1 MKQMIDINKI
11 LPFVQK
17 PSRYLGDEFN
27 AIHKDWQQ
35 AAVRSV
41 LVFPDLYEVGMS
53 HQGLHILYHIIN
65 NHSDYLAERAYAPDV
80 DLEEQLRKHHL
91 PLFSLES
98 QRSLADFDLIGIT
111 LPYELC
117 STNILTVLDLAG
129 LPLKAV
135 DRTDDHPLVLGGGSG
150 SFNPEPV
157 ADFFDAVLLGDGE
170 EAVLE
175 ILDLLKRAKEK
186 GASRSETLAMLAGIN
201 GIYIP
206 SFFEPRYDDAGRI
219 KEIVPLHKGYT
230 KVRRRVLADLEQAS
244 APIPPLV
251 PLGRIVHDR
260 LSLEIARGCT
270 RGCRFCQAGI
280 IYRPVR
286 ERSADRLMEIACEG
300 IEKSGFDEVSLLSLS
315 TGDYSCLPDLLGR
328 LMNRFAEQRISVAMP
343 SMRVGTL
350 TAEMMEQIRKVRKT
364 GFTVAPEAGTDRL
377 RQVINKG
384 ITEEDLLATCRDA
397 FSLGWKQ
404 VKFYFMF
411 GLPTETDEDVIA
423 IAKLA
428 EKAVATAGRPGCQVT
443 VSVATFAP
451 KPHTPF
457 QWERQITIE
466 EGFAKLRLIKEN
478 LPRRGV
484 KVRWHDPRLSF
495 MEGVLSR
502 GDRRLAAVIMKAWQS
517 GARLDGWDEH
527 YDLNQ
532 WLEASK
538 QCDIDLEQYLRARD
552 HDEILPWDHLSV
564 GLDAGFLEKEYQRA
578 LKKEYTPDCRV
589 HGCHKCGICDFKN
602 LRPISGRKKDAEPA
616 PGDIRTK
623 RTDGGDEHFYY
634 RIHYSRLG
642 KSRFLGHL
650 ELLQFF
656 FRVFQRVALPIHF
669 SQGFNPSPKV
679 SFGPALPVGTESM
692 VEYLDVDLH
701 HRLDDIDNWIRRIND
716 QLFEGLEVYKISQLP
731 VSGQPGAV
739 VSTFHIQ
746 LPEESRL
753 ATGDIQG
760 AIEGFME
767 SPQYQISRVRKGK
780 KRTIDIRPLVRHL
793 TSEDGIVILE
803 LLSEP
808 GKAGCRPMDVVS
820 EVLKLSEQ
828 DVPAVRIRKV
838 KWERI

>member
-1 MKQMIDINKI
+1 MIDIDHI

-17 PSRYLGDEFN
+17 PSRYLGGEFN

-35 AAVRSV
+35 AVVRSV

-98 QRSLADFDLIGIT
+98 RRSLADFDLIGIT

-117 STNILTVLDLAG
+117 STNILTILDLAG

-135 DRTDDHPLVLGGGSG
+135 DRTDDHPLVVGGGSG

-175 ILDLLKRAKEK
+175 ILGLLRRAKEK
-186 GASRSETLAMLAGIN
+186 GAGRSETLAMLAGLN
-201 GIYIP
+201 GIYVP
-206 SFFEPRYDDAGRI
+206 SFFEPRYDEAGGI
-219 KEIVPLHKGYT
+219 KEIVPLHRDYT
-230 KVRRRVLADLEQAS
+230 KVGRRVLTDLEYAA
-244 APIPPLV
+244 APLPPLV
-251 PLGRIVHDR
+251 PLGRVVHDR

-286 ERSADRLMEIACEG
+286 ERSVDRIMEIACEG

-328 LMNRFAEQRISVAMP
+328 LMNRFAAQRISVAMP

-350 TAEMMEQIRKVRKT
+350 TAAMMEQIRKVRKT

-404 VKFYFMF
+404 VKLYFMF

-428 EKAVATAGRPGCQVT
+428 EKAAATADRPGCQVT

-466 EGFAKLRLIKEN
+466 EGFAKLRLIKGN
-478 LPRRGV
+478 LPGRGV

-502 GDRRLAAVIMKAWQS
+502 GDRRLAAVILEAWQS
-517 GARLDGWDEH
+517 GARFDGWDEH

-532 WLEASK
+532 WLEAAG
-538 QCDIDLEQYLRARD
+538 QCDIDLDHYLRAR
-552 HDEILPWDHLSV
+552 HHEEMLPWDHLSV
-564 GLDAGFLEKEYQRA
+564 GLQAGFLEKEYQRA
-578 LKKEYTPDCRV
+578 LQKEYTPDCRV

-602 LRPISGRKKDAEPA
+602 LRPITGAKKDVEPEYVVEA
-616 PGDIRTK
+616 ANGNERSAISDA
-623 RTDGGDEHFYY
+623 HFYY

-642 KSRFLGHL
+642 KSRFPGHL

-656 FRVFQRVALPIHF
+656 FRVFQRVGLPIHF

-692 VEYLDVDLH
+692 AEYLDVDLH
-701 HRLDDIDNWIRRIND
+701 HGLDDIDNWISRIND

-731 VSGQPGAV
+731 VAGQPGAV
-739 VSTFHIQ
+739 VSTYHIQ
-746 LPEESRL
+746 LTAESRL
-753 ATGDIQG
+753 AAGDIQG
-760 AIEGFME
+760 AVEGFME
-767 SPQYQISRVRKGK
+767 STHYEISRVRKGK

-793 TSEDGIVILE
+793 TFEHGMIILE
-803 LLSEP
+803 LMSEP
-808 GKAGCRPMDVVS
+808 GKAGCRPMDVIS
-820 EVLKLSEQ
+820 EVLKLPEQ
-828 DVPAVRIRKV
+828 DIPAARIKKV
-838 KWERI
+838 KWKRI